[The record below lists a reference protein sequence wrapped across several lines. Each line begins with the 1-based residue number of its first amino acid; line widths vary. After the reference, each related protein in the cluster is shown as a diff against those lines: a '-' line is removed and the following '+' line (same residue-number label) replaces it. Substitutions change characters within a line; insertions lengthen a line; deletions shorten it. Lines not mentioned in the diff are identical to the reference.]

1 MSVRSKIIPALRA
14 TLDQS
19 FCTMDLVVLH
29 LYREDLK
36 LIVVLLV
43 TITTLALSNI
53 ILLFA
58 PDKLGQVFGENLHC
72 PDSFSL

>member
-1 MSVRSKIIPALRA
+1 
-14 TLDQS
+14 
-19 FCTMDLVVLH
+19 MDLVVLH